1 METHN
6 TSIGAK
12 IARPAT
18 PPRLVTAECP
28 STPSAE
34 AKTESPASSPSASSA
49 ASSSGGRP
57 RELAAS
63 LSLLRLVR
71 SFGHLVGLA
80 RRAPGLYSGATE
92 IRAALAA
99 ADAPPIVFLDVD
111 GVLVREGAPN
121 DGEIFHGP
129 CVDQLERVLR
139 ATGARVVLSS
149 AWREFHGLAAKVDD
163 VLRDRRLPP
172 LLSAT
177 PSHLTTGRRGEIKR
191 WLKKHAPTAAPRFV
205 AVDDRFLDLGPHFVH
220 TRADV
225 GLGPADADRA
235 IAALNRGPACDC
247 AVCRRGPSPASVCR
261 TVSL

>member
-12 IARPAT
+12 IALPAT
-18 PPRLVTAECP
+18 PTRLVTAERP
-28 STPSAE
+28 GTPSAE
-34 AKTESPASSPSASSA
+34 AKTKSPSSSPSASSA
-49 ASSSGGRP
+49 ASSSSTSDGRP
-57 RELAAS
+57 RELKPS

-71 SFGHLVGLA
+71 SFGHLVGLG
-80 RRAPGLYSGATE
+80 RRSPGLYSSATE

-99 ADAPPIVFLDVD
+99 ADAPPLVFLDVD
-111 GVLVREGAPN
+111 GVLVREG
-121 DGEIFHGP
+121 EQIFHGP
-129 CVDQLERVLR
+129 CVDELERVLR

-149 AWREFHGLAAKVDD
+149 AWREFHGMATKVDD
-163 VLRDRRLPP
+163 LLRDRRLPP

-177 PSHLTTGRRGEIKR
+177 PSLLTTGRRGEIKR
-191 WLKKHAPTAAPRFV
+191 WLKKHAPTSAPRFV

-220 TRADV
+220 TLPYV